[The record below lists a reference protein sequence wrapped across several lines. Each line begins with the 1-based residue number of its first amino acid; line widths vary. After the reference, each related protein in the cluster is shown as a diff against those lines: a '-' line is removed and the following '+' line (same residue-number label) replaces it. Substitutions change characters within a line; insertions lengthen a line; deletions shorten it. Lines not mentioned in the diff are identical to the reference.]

1 MLQSMGSQRVDKA
14 QQVSNNNNKA
24 GGPHQLL
31 EGPRGCL
38 LLQMPLSELP
48 LTWPSEARSQVEGG
62 RLKIQA

>member
-1 MLQSMGSQRVDKA
+1 MLQSMGSQRVNEA
-14 QQVSNNNNKA
+14 QRVSNNKNKA

-31 EGPRGCL
+31 EGPRGSL
-38 LLQMPLSELP
+38 FLQMPLSELP